1 MFRDIPDGKECFLD
15 KKSKVLKKFQKIAI
29 FAKGVVYGFRQ
40 KMAFS
45 MVCFFPQNKP
55 ETMFSDLLDRK
66 DYFLDKKISFEN
78 SIHSGNF
85 PKGLVNGFCQKKA
98 IFHFFLL

>member
-40 KMAFS
+40 KMA
-45 MVCFFPQNKP
+45 
-55 ETMFSDLLDRK
+55 
-66 DYFLDKKISFEN
+66 
-78 SIHSGNF
+78 
-85 PKGLVNGFCQKKA
+85 
-98 IFHFFLL
+98 IFHGLFFSAK